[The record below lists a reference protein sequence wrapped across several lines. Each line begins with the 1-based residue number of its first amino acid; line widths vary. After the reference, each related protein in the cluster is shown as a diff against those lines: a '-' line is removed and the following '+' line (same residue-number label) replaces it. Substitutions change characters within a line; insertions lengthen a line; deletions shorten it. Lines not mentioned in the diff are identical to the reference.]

1 MFEEFETVVL
11 VRDFDAGGPLQGEPL
26 RAGDV
31 GVICQRYP
39 GGAHY
44 EVEFTPGDG
53 RSIAVLLLAA
63 ADLRR
68 LGAGEIRHMR
78 KLKSAAPDP
87 QQREPGPAAANH
99 TAPAP
104 VQTGDAVVLTGDLA
118 GTPLRRGDV
127 GQAAC
132 YLHRTA
138 AWQVSFTTG
147 AGRFIKAP
155 ILSSSDLRRPG
166 PRELECVRK
175 LQPPSRQAG

>member
-1 MFEEFETVVL
+1 MFEEFEPVVL

-68 LGAGEIRHMR
+68 LGEGEIRHMR
-78 KLKSAAPDP
+78 KLKSAAPDHEP
-87 QQREPGPAAANH
+87 QEPGQAAANRP
-99 TAPAP
+99 APAP
-104 VQTGDAVVLTGDLA
+104 IQVGDAVVLTRDIT
-118 GTPLRRGDV
+118 GTLLRRGDV
-127 GQAAC
+127 GQAVAC
-132 YLHRTA
+132 GHQTA
-138 AWQVSFTTG
+138 AWQVSFISG

-155 ILSSSDLRRPG
+155 ILSLSDIRPPA

-175 LQPPSRQAG
+175 LQPPGPAG

>member
-1 MFEEFETVVL
+1 MFEEFEPVVL
-11 VRDFDAGGPLQGEPL
+11 VRDFDGGGPLQGEPL

-68 LGAGEIRHMR
+68 LGAGEIRHMS
-78 KLKSAAPDP
+78 KLKSAAPDHK
-87 QQREPGPAAANH
+87 QQEPGQAAASR
-99 TAPAP
+99 P
-104 VQTGDAVVLTGDLA
+104 VPPPIQTGDAVVLTGDLA

-127 GQAAC
+127 GQAED

-138 AWQVSFTTG
+138 LWQVSFTSG

-155 ILSSSDLRRPG
+155 ILSLSDIRKPG

-175 LQPPSRQAG
+175 LQPPGQAG

>member
-1 MFEEFETVVL
+1 MFEEFEPVVL
-11 VRDFDAGGPLQGEPL
+11 VRDFDGGGPLQDEPL

-78 KLKSAAPDP
+78 KLKSAAPDH
-87 QQREPGPAAANH
+87 EPRKLGPAAANRPIP
-99 TAPAP
+99 TPI
-104 VQTGDAVVLTGDLA
+104 QTGDAVVLTGDLA

-127 GQAAC
+127 GKAEC

-138 AWQVSFTTG
+138 LWQVSFTTG

-155 ILSSSDLRRPG
+155 ILSPSDLRRPG

-175 LQPPSRQAG
+175 LRPPAPAG

>member
-1 MFEEFETVVL
+1 MFEEFEPVVL
-11 VRDFDAGGPLQGEPL
+11 VRDFDGGGPLQSEPL
-26 RAGDV
+26 QAGDV

-78 KLKSAAPDP
+78 KLKSAAPDH
-87 QQREPGPAAANH
+87 EPRKLGPAAANR
-99 TAPAP
+99 PAP
-104 VQTGDAVVLTGDLA
+104 IQVGDAVVLTRDITE
-118 GTPLRRGDV
+118 TPMRRGDV
-127 GQAAC
+127 GQVEG
-132 YLHRTA
+132 YLHRAA

-155 ILSSSDLRRPG
+155 ILSLSDLRRPG

-175 LQPPSRQAG
+175 LQPPGQAG